1 MVSRKK
7 LNFRIIEISD
17 EERGYEEK
25 FEDFKKDYLNP
36 FTSKVDLLEKYELPV
51 RIYNE
56 FLERIRKETGLDK
69 KPTRRPMGSPMTYI
83 YKTKYRWGIRKQDS
97 YTGEMKY
104 YGYYDDLDTAK
115 MVRDK
120 LYYSDW
126 NDELANELVEKYN
139 VGKYCPNQ
147 LEIDEKYESFKDL
160 YMNHD
165 LSYLEIRNK
174 LDLNGYMYM
183 KLLKILREEIPNV
196 KKHRKAIDVSDRPM
210 RYIGKCSGGYNILKH
225 IDGEMKYFGW
235 FRRLEDAVNRR
246 NYLET
251 HDWVMP

>member
-1 MVSRKK
+1 MSK
-7 LNFRIIEISD
+7 LNFRIVEVSD
-17 EERGYEEK
+17 KERGYDEK
-25 FEDFKKDYLNP
+25 FEEFKKDYLNP

-56 FLERIRKETGLDK
+56 FIERIREETGLDK
-69 KPTRRPMGSPMTYI
+69 KPIRRPMNSPMTYI
-83 YKTKYRWGIRKQDS
+83 YRTKFYWGIRKQSSTTKQMD
-97 YTGEMKY
+97 Y

-126 NDELANELVEKYN
+126 DKELANELIEEYGVKKHNEEVE
-139 VGKYCPNQ
+139 
-147 LEIDEKYESFKDL
+147 EKYESFKDL

-165 LSYLEIRNK
+165 LSYLEIRDK
-174 LDLNGYMYM
+174 LDISGYMYS
-183 KLLKILREEIPNV
+183 KLLKILREEYPNV
-196 KKHRKAIDVSDRPM
+196 QKHRKTIDVSNRPM
-210 RYIGKCSGGYNILKH
+210 RYIGKCAGGYNILKH